1 MSKCH
6 VVNSVKQE
14 PWPRLGRPSCS
25 LRWRS
30 TCKSFLLVI
39 CWKGDVCAQLYL
51 FDLDSLSVFPYAA
64 FIYLRLCDFD
74 LSSTFQSS
82 LFSFPSSS
90 WFPLGFGGGVFLNN
104 PNLAK
109 DENCTEE
116 HVLFFWIYV
125 RLCNWVWMVDRAC
138 VWTILKSNIHSFFVH
153 NKLKKK
159 TWVHLSQ
166 RVHFTQ
172 PKDKKTQKKQK
183 NPYTVYVNYT
193 LIDAAPQNN
202 TTNNKKNVNV
212 SLYLTKYNNLY
223 FRDCVKFVHACI
235 FLLNSNY

>member
-1 MSKCH
+1 M
-6 VVNSVKQE
+6 KQE
-14 PWPRLGRPSCS
+14 PWPRLGRPSSS
-25 LRWRS
+25 LWWRS

-64 FIYLRLCDFD
+64 FIYLCLCDFD

-138 VWTILKSNIHSFFVH
+138 VWTILKSNIHSLFV
-153 NKLKKK
+153 NKLKKNP
-159 TWVHLSQ
+159 WVHLSQ
-166 RVHFTQ
+166 HYITGTFYSTQ
-172 PKDKKTQKKQK
+172 GQKTNRQKKNKK
-183 NPYTVYVNYT
+183 NPYIPYMWIIHW
-193 LIDAAPQNN
+193 LMQHHK
-202 TTNNKKNVNV
+202 TTPTTTTTKNVNV

>member
-14 PWPRLGRPSCS
+14 PWPRLGRPSSS
-25 LRWRS
+25 LWWRS

-138 VWTILKSNIHSFFVH
+138 VWTILKSNIHSFFV

-159 TWVHLSQ
+159 PHESIYLSGYILLNP
-166 RVHFTQ
+166 RTKN
-172 PKDKKTQKKQK
+172 PQKKQK
-183 NPYTVYVNYT
+183 NIYTVYVNYT

-202 TTNNKKNVNV
+202 TNSNKKNV

>member
-14 PWPRLGRPSCS
+14 PWPRLGRPSSS
-25 LRWRS
+25 LWWRS

-39 CWKGDVCAQLYL
+39 CWKGGVCAQLYL

-138 VWTILKSNIHSFFVH
+138 VWTILKSNIHSFFV
-153 NKLKKK
+153 NKLKKNP
-159 TWVHLSQ
+159 WVHLSQ

-172 PKDKKTQKKQK
+172 PKDKKNPEKTKKHIYRICELYTDWCSTTKQHHQQQKK
-183 NPYTVYVNYT
+183 
-193 LIDAAPQNN
+193 
-202 TTNNKKNVNV
+202 
-212 SLYLTKYNNLY
+212 
-223 FRDCVKFVHACI
+223 C
-235 FLLNSNY
+235 

>member
-1 MSKCH
+1 MLIRDRLLDFAPLRAFCFVTIWNLISPHVAFFPLFFCRGWCEGSRAAQIVPQPPGGRQWLPQRLGLLHPIRVFRWQKGRRRSDFLMRWRKCH

-14 PWPRLGRPSCS
+14 PGPRLGRPSSS
-25 LRWRS
+25 LWWRS

-138 VWTILKSNIHSFFVH
+138 VWTILKSNIHSFFC
-153 NKLKKK
+153 K
-159 TWVHLSQ
+159 
-166 RVHFTQ
+166 
-172 PKDKKTQKKQK
+172 
-183 NPYTVYVNYT
+183 
-193 LIDAAPQNN
+193 
-202 TTNNKKNVNV
+202 
-212 SLYLTKYNNLY
+212 
-223 FRDCVKFVHACI
+223 
-235 FLLNSNY
+235 